1 MEILFA
7 IRVCLDFIKLLEH
20 VRMIVLHS
28 TATEIQTTD
37 QDILVSTLFFEI
49 HTLVMEQDLNR
60 S

>member
-20 VRMIVLHS
+20 ARMIVLHS
-28 TATEIQTTD
+28 TATELQTTD
-37 QDILVSTLFFEI
+37 QDITPFFEI